1 MPDNPP
7 PLTQVTRP
15 RMSRTERIARQNF
28 SRDWYVLEQMDLD
41 LESMRAK
48 LPEDWHLV
56 EHDLD
61 LSEPKQKV
69 TLYLDRSVAR
79 TFKAMGKGHQG
90 VMNRVLRSWMQ
101 AKAAQ
106 MLELE
111 GRLKRRQDRVMSLH
125 AEARRIER
133 PVWDQGVEE
142 WDG

>member
-1 MPDNPP
+1 MTDTQPP
-7 PLTQVTRP
+7 RSRMTGPQATPP

-41 LESMRAK
+41 LETMRAK

-61 LSEPKQKV
+61 LNEPKQKV

-79 TFKAMGKGHQG
+79 SFKAMGKGHQG
-90 VMNRVLRSWMQ
+90 VMNRVLHSWMQ

-111 GRLKRRQDRVMSLH
+111 GRLKRRQDRVM
-125 AEARRIER
+125 
-133 PVWDQGVEE
+133 GV
-142 WDG
+142 